1 MDQRNP
7 PSKGEQKPKTPK
19 WSSPLWY
26 LPVMILLLWFW
37 QSTVSQFSYR
47 TIPYSEFKNYLGRHE
62 VVKCVVRDDDIQG
75 EIVPKASPATETII
89 PGGTNTAVAAH
100 TN

>member
-1 MDQRNP
+1 MNPRQP
-7 PSKGEQKPKTPK
+7 PSSSEPKPNTPK
-19 WSSPLWY
+19 WSSPFWY

-47 TIPYSEFKNYLGRHE
+47 TIPYSEFKASLNRHE

-75 EIVPKASPATETII
+75 EIVTKPPAKTTEPATAS
-89 PGGTNTAVAAH
+89 TNAAAAKSAA
-100 TN
+100 